1 MDVSCSHFSSN
12 TSLGNS
18 KNWKYVGQS
27 VRAAPM
33 RVLTIGKRR
42 SKGVQILVDEY
53 KEKIGHYCRFEDV
66 LIKSNPKNAS
76 SDATA
81 QVEAEDVVVMQHV
94 RSDDWVVVLDERGA
108 DIGSEQLAGLLVEA
122 GKTGSSSIAFCIGGP
137 YGHGPRLR
145 KRADVI
151 IRLSSMVLNHQI
163 ALVVLL
169 EQLYRAWTIIRGQK
183 YHH

>member
-1 MDVSCSHFSSN
+1 MDVSCSHLSSN
-12 TSLGNS
+12 TSLESGS
-18 KNWKYVGQS
+18 D
-27 VRAAPM
+27 A
-33 RVLTIGKRR
+33 VLTIGKRR

-76 SDATA
+76 DAMA

-94 RSDDWVVVLDERGA
+94 RPDDWVVVLDERGE
-108 DIGSEQLAGLLVEA
+108 DIESEHLAGLLVEA
-122 GKTGSSSIAFCIGGP
+122 GKTGSLSIAFCIGGP

-145 KRADVI
+145 KRADAT

-169 EQLYRAWTIIRGQK
+169 EQLYSDAK
-183 YHH
+183 SPNHV